1 MSEYDAVII
10 GGGLG
15 GLTAWAK
22 LAKSGKK
29 VFLVEQHYLPGGCAT
44 VFKRKDYTME
54 VGLHEMDGLH
64 ADDPK
69 IEIFND
75 LKIFENIELL
85 KVPELYRF
93 TNERV
98 DLVLPNHTE
107 QAIEQLMQK
116 FPAEEKAIRAF
127 FKRMFAIQKEVMKMS
142 KEKWKI
148 ILLYPNSMLL
158 YNGKQNLGDFL
169 DSITDNED
177 LKLSLIGNLQY
188 YHDNPYTLSLVYFCT
203 AQASYFNGGG
213 HFIKGGSQ
221 KLSDYLSSLITNNG
235 GTVLLSHLV
244 TKIIVKD
251 NAAIGIEYQKTN
263 RKNAEVKQAFAP
275 TIIANAAVPLIV
287 DLLPPENQPILRKKI
302 EKLEVSAS
310 LLSVYMGFK
319 KEVKALGNT
328 NYATLVFDPDIKNLK
343 DMIVSNKG
351 VFEKRNFVFV
361 DYSQIDSALAPKGK
375 SFGVI
380 CTVDYLSDW
389 EGLSKEE
396 YKAKKEAIAQMFFKK
411 LDKLIPGII
420 NEIDYYEV
428 ATCKTISRYT
438 LNPQGSV
445 YGFAQTPKQSGIYRI
460 SYKSP
465 INNLYYA
472 SAWASPGGGFS
483 GAILSGWNC
492 AQEILK
498 LNAEAK
504 P

>member
-1 MSEYDAVII
+1 MSEYDIIII

-15 GLTAWAK
+15 GLTAGAK
-22 LAKSGKK
+22 LARSGKK

-44 VFKRKDYTME
+44 VFKRKDYIME

-64 ADDPK
+64 AEDPK

-75 LKIFENIELL
+75 LEIFKNIELL

-93 TNERV
+93 TNDRV
-98 DLVLPNHTE
+98 DLVLPNNTE
-107 QAIEQLMQK
+107 QAIELLLQK
-116 FPAEEKAIRAF
+116 FPAEEKAIQAF
-127 FKRMFAIQKEVMKMS
+127 FRRMHAIQKEVMKMS
-142 KEKWKI
+142 QEKWKI

-158 YNGKQNLGDFL
+158 YNGKQNLGAFL

-188 YHDNPYTLSLVYFCT
+188 YHDDPYTLSLVYFCT

-221 KLSDYLSSLITNNG
+221 KLSDYLSGLITANN
-235 GTVLLSHLV
+235 GTVLLSHMV

-263 RKNAEVKQAFAP
+263 RKNSAILQAFAP
-275 TIIANAAVPLIV
+275 TIIANAAVPLVV
-287 DLLPPENQPILRKKI
+287 DLLPLENQALLRKKI
-302 EKLEVSAS
+302 GKLEVSAS

-319 KEVKALGNT
+319 KEIKDLGNT
-328 NYATLVFDPDIKNLK
+328 SYATLVFDPEVKNLK
-343 DMIVSNKG
+343 DMIRSNKG
-351 VFEKRNFVFV
+351 PFDKRNFVFV

-389 EGLSKEE
+389 VNLNKEE
-396 YKAKKEAIAQMFFKK
+396 YKAKKEEIAQMFFKK

-420 NEIDYYEV
+420 DEIDYYEV
-428 ATCKTISRYT
+428 ATCKTITRYT
-438 LNPQGSV
+438 LNPEGSV
-445 YGFAQTPKQSGIYRI
+445 YGFAQTPKQSGIYRM
-460 SYKSP
+460 SNKSP
-465 INNLYYA
+465 IPNLYYA
-472 SAWASPGGGFS
+472 SAWTSPGGGFS

-498 LNAEAK
+498 INTQPK

>member
-1 MSEYDAVII
+1 MNEYDVIVI

-15 GLTAWAK
+15 GLTAGAK

-29 VFLVEQHYLPGGCAT
+29 VLLVEQHYLPGGCAT
-44 VFKRKDYTME
+44 VFKRKDYIME

-69 IEIFND
+69 IEIFDD
-75 LKIFENIELL
+75 LNIFENVEFL
-85 KVPELYRF
+85 KVPEFYRF

-107 QAIEQLMQK
+107 QTIEQLLK
-116 FPAEEKAIRAF
+116 IFPAEEKAINAF
-127 FKRMFAIQKEVMKMS
+127 FKRMHAIQKEVMKMA

-169 DSITDNED
+169 DSITNNED
-177 LKLSLIGNLQY
+177 LKLALIGNLQY

-203 AQASYFNGGG
+203 AQASYLNGGG

-221 KLSDYLSSLITNNG
+221 KLSDYLSSVITNNG

-244 TKIIVKD
+244 TKILVKD
-251 NAAIGIEYQKTN
+251 NAAVGIEFQKTN
-263 RKNAEVKQAFAP
+263 RKNSELKQAHAP
-275 TIIANAAVPLIV
+275 VIIANAAIPLV
-287 DLLPPENQPILRKKI
+287 VELLPPENQPILKKKVD
-302 EKLEVSAS
+302 KLEVSAS

-319 KEVKALGNT
+319 KEVKSLGNT
-328 NYATLVFDPDIKNLK
+328 NYATLVFDPEVKSLK
-343 DMIVSNKG
+343 DMIRSNKG
-351 VFEKRNFVFV
+351 PFDKRNFVFV
-361 DYSQIDSALAPKGK
+361 DYSQIDSCLAPKGK

-380 CTVDYLSDW
+380 CTVDYITDW
-389 EGLSKEE
+389 QNLSKEE
-396 YKAKKEAIAQMFFKK
+396 YKAKKEEIAQMFFKK
-411 LDKLIPGII
+411 LEKLIPGIV

-428 ATCKTISRYT
+428 ATCKTITRYT

-445 YGFAQTPKQSGIYRI
+445 YGFAQTPKQSGIYRQ

-465 INNLYYA
+465 INNLFFA

-498 LNAEAK
+498 LNSEPK
-504 P
+504 